1 MMNGIRPTGSA
12 TPVGHLDTIEGPR
25 YASSPIQ
32 RTSFPSTL
40 CTTPTPLVNETV
52 VQSEKSEKTRPC
64 YLTKPIH
71 STVYIP

>member
-1 MMNGIRPTGSA
+1 MMNARRPTGST
-12 TPVGHLDTIEGPR
+12 TPEDRLDTIEGPK

-32 RTSFPSTL
+32 RTPFPSTL

-52 VQSEKSEKTRPC
+52 VKSEKTRPC